1 MMPRRIYSH
10 TSAAIDLARL
20 HWLHLRRVCQI
31 DGPQRP
37 YNVREC
43 ERARRALIQAIRGTR

>member
-1 MMPRRIYSH
+1 MKRRVYSH

-20 HWLHLRRVCQI
+20 HWQHLRRVSQI
-31 DGPQRP
+31 DGPQKS

-43 ERARRALIQAIRGTR
+43 ERARRALIYAIRGTK